1 MMFGGLEYA
10 DKWRN
15 LSRFGVCVSTVEQD
29 GKITISHDY
38 SIYSVPNMTA
48 REFAKCKRGH
58 WSVESFHW
66 VLDMVFREDES
77 RARTDN
83 SAENL
88 NVFRQMAFN
97 LLKCETSFKGGISDK
112 QFYCLLDERYLEK
125 VLLSWIC
132 S

>member
-1 MMFGGLEYA
+1 
-10 DKWRN
+10 
-15 LSRFGVCVSTVEQD
+15 
-29 GKITISHDY
+29 
-38 SIYSVPNMTA
+38 MTA
-48 REFAKCKRGH
+48 REFAMCKRGH
-58 WSVESFHW
+58 WSVENSLHR

-97 LLKCETSFKGGISDK
+97 ILKCETSFKGGISDK
-112 QFYCLLDERYLEK
+112 QFNCLLDERYLEK
-125 VLLSWIC
+125 VVHAWIC